1 MTTIYDFHANALQGG
16 DTSFSVFRGKVL
28 LVVNTASKC
37 GFTPQYRGLETLYEK
52 YRDRGLSVL
61 GFPCNQFGQQEP
73 GDAGEIG
80 AFCQSNYGVSFPLFE
95 KIDVNGGHAH
105 PLYRYLT
112 REKRG
117 VLGTARI
124 KWNFTKFL
132 IDRAGRIVAR
142 YSPLKKPEALE
153 GPINRLL

>member
-1 MTTIYDFHANALQGG
+1 MTTIFDFHANSLNGNDIPLSMFKG
-16 DTSFSVFRGKVL
+16 RVL

-52 YRDRGLSVL
+52 YRDSGLSVL

-80 AFCQSNYGVSFPLFE
+80 RFCQSNYGVSFPMFE
-95 KIDVNGGHAH
+95 KIDVNGTLAH
-105 PLYRYLT
+105 PLYKYLT
-112 REKRG
+112 HEKRG
-117 VLGTARI
+117 LLWTARV

-142 YSPLKKPEALE
+142 YSPLKKPVALE
-153 GPINRLL
+153 APIAKLL